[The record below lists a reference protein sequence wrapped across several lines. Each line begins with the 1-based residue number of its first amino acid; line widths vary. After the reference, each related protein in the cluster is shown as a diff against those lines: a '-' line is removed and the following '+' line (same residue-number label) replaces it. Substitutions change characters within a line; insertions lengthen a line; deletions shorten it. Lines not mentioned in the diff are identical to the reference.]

1 MTACVAEKRVDGG
14 TVRVYAPQRT
24 PEQTREFLSRLDK
37 AVRKACPGRRLKGG
51 DMYG

>member
-1 MTACVAEKRVDGG
+1 MAACVAEKRVDGG

-24 PEQTREFLSRLDK
+24 PEQEREFWSRLDK

-51 DMYG
+51 ETHG